1 MNSTTTSPVLTQALR
16 DIDAA
21 LFDIVKGTDI
31 LDAIAPVNYREE
43 KQRFFS
49 SGCTDNPQF
58 QYRRVTLDTF
68 QKRRALYNLPLET
81 LADEDL
87 VGLYSDVIESYADKL
102 GQLNAIGTSDFI
114 YESLRYY
121 GEPTDKDIR
130 NAEFLL
136 HLPEPELADAP
147 PQYDSSV
154 LVQTLQAFAERE
166 GYEFQLVLDDSM
178 IAKALVS
185 GTQVK
190 VNAAVKVTEAEMTAL
205 AHHELG
211 VHLVTTL
218 NARAQPLRVL
228 QLGSPVNT
236 TAQEG
241 LAILCEYLSGSLT
254 LDRLKVLAL
263 RVLAV
268 QSLLAER
275 SFKSTFALLKEQYG
289 VPDEQAFTITARV
302 YRGGGFTKDCLY
314 LKGFHQV
321 VNAFETRS
329 DFLHLLCG
337 KLSIEHLDSITRLVD
352 KGFLHKPQ
360 FISPAITNPAPQ
372 DAVQQFIVHAIK

>member
-1 MNSTTTSPVLTQALR
+1 MNI
-16 DIDAA
+16 DIEPMPATWRSLDAA
-21 LFDIVKGTDI
+21 LFDVVKGTDI
-31 LDAIAPVNYREE
+31 LDAIAPVNYKEQ
-43 KQRFFS
+43 KLRFFN
-49 SGCTDNPQF
+49 SGFSVNPEF
-58 QYRRVTLDTF
+58 AYRSVSIDTF
-68 QKRRALYNLPLET
+68 QKRRALYALPIENIDDT
-81 LADEDL
+81 DLAELYIDV
-87 VGLYSDVIESYADKL
+87 VGSYADKL
-102 GQLNAIGTSDFI
+102 GQLNAIGTPDFL

-121 GEPTDKDIR
+121 GEPTEKDIR

-136 HLPEPELADAP
+136 HLPERLTAEPEQQHESP
-147 PQYDSSV
+147 V
-154 LVQTLQAFAERE
+154 LVEALRQFALQE
-166 GYEFQLVLDDSM
+166 GYDFQLVLDDSM

-190 VNAAVKVTEAEMTAL
+190 INASVRVTQTEISAL

-218 NARAQPLRVL
+218 NARDQRLRVL

-254 LDRLKVLAL
+254 VDRLKVLAL
-263 RVLAV
+263 RVVAV
-268 QSLLAER
+268 QSLVKER

-289 VPDEQAFTITARV
+289 VPDELAFTITARV

-321 VNAFETRS
+321 INAFETRK
-329 DFLHLLCG
+329 DFNNLMCG
-337 KLSIEHLDSITRLVD
+337 KLSIEHLDKITRLIG
-352 KGFLHKPQ
+352 KGVLQQPKY
-360 FISPAITNPAPQ
+360 ISPAVARPVAV
-372 DAVQQFIVHAIK
+372 DDVQQFIVHAIR